1 MLLHIVMYMIT
12 VGIRELRNRLSLYLK
27 QVAEGQQIKVTNR
40 GEVIALLI
48 PAKGGKKI
56 DKELIA
62 LVEEGLASWAGG
74 KPQGASRPV
83 KGRGRPLSEIIIED
97 RR

>member
-1 MLLHIVMYMIT
+1 MAT

-27 QVAEGQQIKVTNR
+27 QVEEGKRIEITNR
-40 GEVIALLI
+40 GEVIAMLI

-62 LVEEGLASWAGG
+62 LVEEGVVSWAGG
-74 KPQGASRPV
+74 KPQGASQPV
-83 KGRGRPLSEIIIED
+83 KGRGRPLSQIVLED

>member
-1 MLLHIVMYMIT
+1 MMT
-12 VGIRELRNRLSLYLK
+12 VGIRELRNKLSLYLK
-27 QVAEGQQIKVTNR
+27 QVEEGKRIEITNR

-48 PAKGGKKI
+48 PAKGGKRI
-56 DKELIA
+56 DRELIE

-74 KPQGASRPV
+74 KPQGASQPV
-83 KGRGRPLSEIIIED
+83 KGRGRPLSQIVIED

>member
-1 MLLHIVMYMIT
+1 MIT

-27 QVAEGQQIKVTNR
+27 QVAEGKQIKVTNR
-40 GEVIALLI
+40 GKVVALLI
-48 PAKGGKKI
+48 PAKRGKKI
-56 DKELIA
+56 DDKELIA

>member
-1 MLLHIVMYMIT
+1 MMT
-12 VGIRELRNRLSLYLK
+12 VGIRELRNKLSLYLK
-27 QVAEGQQIKVTNR
+27 QVEEGKRIEITNR

-48 PAKGGKKI
+48 PAKKRKKI

-62 LVEEGLASWAGG
+62 LIEEGLVSWAGG
-74 KPQGASRPV
+74 KPQGASQPV
-83 KGRGRPLSEIIIED
+83 KGRGRPLSQIVIED

>member
-1 MLLHIVMYMIT
+1 MIT
-12 VGIRELRNRLSLYLK
+12 VGVRELRNRLSLYLK
-27 QVAEGQQIKVTNR
+27 AGCRGPTDQGYQQRGSDRSFDPSYENR
-40 GEVIALLI
+40 
-48 PAKGGKKI
+48 
-56 DKELIA
+56 ELIA

-83 KGRGRPLSEIIIED
+83 KDRGRPLSEIIIED

>member
-1 MLLHIVMYMIT
+1 MIT

-48 PAKGGKKI
+48 PAKRGKIKN
-56 DKELIA
+56 
-62 LVEEGLASWAGG
+62 
-74 KPQGASRPV
+74 
-83 KGRGRPLSEIIIED
+83 
-97 RR
+97 